1 MSRTQSKVAPTKF
14 CKVCKQAGKSEFEF
28 TSHNTKSS
36 ASVVTCPT
44 LLSQKC
50 GWCSQLGHTPKY
62 CKQLLEK
69 NKKVSPILQK
79 NAPTPKI
86 VTNKFAAF
94 NDSDDEIDEIDEK
107 KAPEKKASYA
117 SMISKVMPEVPT
129 VMPARRIYLTKP
141 KWTEDESSDDDEEPK
156 FVQSHNTANSKLI
169 RAEIGDECYTNGA
182 ICDWDSAYCVNS
194 PII

>member
-44 LLSQKC
+44 LWSQKC
-50 GWCSQLGHTPKY
+50 GWCSQFGHTPKY

-69 NKKVSPILQK
+69 NKKVSPVLQK
-79 NAPTPKI
+79 NVTTPKI

-94 NDSDDEIDEIDEK
+94 NDSDDEIDEK

-129 VMPARRIYLTKP
+129 VMLAPARRIYLTKP
-141 KWTEDESSDDDEEPK
+141 KWTADESSDDDEEPK